1 MAAFTSR
8 LTTLPHLGQAHS
20 LSLRVRSLLMYPQV
34 LCSLV
39 LGSNF
44 PISKMLV
51 PRQSALYFRN
61 MPNIPQPT
69 SLIDWES
76 LWFFIILL
84 IAKSSTHT
92 LSYCLVIASVTLCKK
107 SFRWLVIFSCN
118 VANRFTDFFLLLP
131 PFTFLETLRCKIFS
145 RCRDC
150 FRYFWFSN
158 SVPSESTANVF
169 IPKSIPTVVFVSVR
183 IETKYFPAGVLLSVA
198 LLIIPL
204 ISRCKTI
211 LIPFLNFG
219 IHRQPFS
226 IVIFCGQRKDCLPDR
241 VLKLGN
247 LPRPL
252 KKLAYAIARVSKA
265 ACKDWL
271 LTSLSQVQSSFKSF
285 NCTCKS
291 YLERFVLCAEYA
303 HVFVSKARLNT
314 NLTQPKCLSS
324 NSFCQSD
331 GYKRYLFAFSTI
343 QRSNI

>member
-1 MAAFTSR
+1 
-8 LTTLPHLGQAHS
+8 
-20 LSLRVRSLLMYPQV
+20 
-34 LCSLV
+34 
-39 LGSNF
+39 
-44 PISKMLV
+44 MLV

-61 MPNIPQPT
+61 MPNIPHPT

-84 IAKSSTHT
+84 TAKSSTQ
-92 LSYCLVIASVTLCKK
+92 
-107 SFRWLVIFSCN
+107 
-118 VANRFTDFFLLLP
+118 
-131 PFTFLETLRCKIFS
+131 
-145 RCRDC
+145 
-150 FRYFWFSN
+150 
-158 SVPSESTANVF
+158 
-169 IPKSIPTVVFVSVR
+169 SIPTVVFVSMIFLAGITSFVSVS

-219 IHRQPFS
+219 IQSQPFS

-252 KKLAYAIARVSKA
+252 KKLAYAISRLSKA

-271 LTSLSQVQSSFKSF
+271 LTSLSQVQSCFKSF

-291 YLERFVLCAEYA
+291 YLERFILCAEYA
-303 HVFVSKARLNT
+303 HVFVSKARLKT
-314 NLTQPKCLSS
+314 NLTLPKCLSS
-324 NSFCQSD
+324 NSFCESD

-343 QRSNI
+343 QRFNILTNMNIFLKFGGEANQNITTAKVGGFLRIIKRRFPQLFTDDIYISTIIIS